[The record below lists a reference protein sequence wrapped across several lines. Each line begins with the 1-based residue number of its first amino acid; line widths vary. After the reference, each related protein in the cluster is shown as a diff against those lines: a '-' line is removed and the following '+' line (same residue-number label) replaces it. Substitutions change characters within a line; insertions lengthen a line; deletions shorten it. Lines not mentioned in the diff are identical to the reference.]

1 MKELDECPSRLDY
14 AKDSEKQLR
23 TKLDQDRRNL
33 EQQKLEL
40 DQSEVEVENF
50 IHELES
56 ANEYLLNIP
65 QIDYNMAMDSFR
77 DLAKE
82 KGLVK
87 PYYKS

>member
-1 MKELDECPSRLDY
+1 MKELDECSSRLDY

-50 IHELES
+50 IHELENFIHELES

-77 DLAKE
+77 DLIRRKA
-82 KGLVK
+82 
-87 PYYKS
+87 